1 MTSGREGMGTDLPVS
16 GDTRSSMQSTH
27 RDRDNDPDSLASSS
41 INTSEHIKLQ
51 RLIEGRVL
59 PRLLLA
65 YRQGLLQNGP
75 DANSEMG
82 SQNGRE
88 LDVRGPVGHATA
100 ATDESNASVGTFAD
114 LVIRPNAAE
123 AIAYFEEMIA
133 SGTSVETLFRELL
146 APTARRLGELWEED
160 INSMM
165 DVTLGLA
172 HLQQMVRIFSPDFHD
187 QHTPSVGNRRALLMP
202 LPGEQHTFGIT
213 LVEEYF
219 RRDGWHVWS
228 GPPQTLEELAA
239 LVGSMWF
246 DVIGFSI
253 SRSPDIPALKRT
265 VAAVRKAARNPDVVI
280 MVGGSPFVEDPSLV
294 KEVGADATANDGAR
308 AVAIAAKLVQQSIAA
323 T

>member
-1 MTSGREGMGTDLPVS
+1 MTRGREGMGTDFSAS
-16 GDTRSSMQSTH
+16 GDARSNMQSAHREAH
-27 RDRDNDPDSLASSS
+27 RDRDVDRDSVVSASISP
-41 INTSEHIKLQ
+41 SEHIKLQ

-59 PRLLLA
+59 PRMLLA
-65 YRQGLLQNGP
+65 YRQSLLQKEP
-75 DANSEMG
+75 
-82 SQNGRE
+82 QKGRE
-88 LDVRGPVGHATA
+88 LEARTSGTDAAV
-100 ATDESNASVGTFAD
+100 ATDESNANVGTFAD

-123 AIAYFEEMIA
+123 AITYFEDMIA
-133 SGTSVETLFRELL
+133 SGTPVETLFRELL

-187 QHTPSVGNRRALLMP
+187 QHTPSASNRRVLLMP

-213 LVEEYF
+213 LIEEYF

-228 GPPQTLEELAA
+228 GPPQTLDELLA

-253 SRSPDIPALKRT
+253 SRSPDVPVLKRT
-265 VAAVRKAARNPDVVI
+265 VASVRKFSRNPDVVV

-294 KEVGADATANDGAR
+294 KEVGADATAADGAR
-308 AVAIAAKLVQQSIAA
+308 AVATAARLVQQSITAS
-323 T
+323 